1 LHNQID
7 RIMQANKQTH
17 VQNRIGEVIRSKFG
31 KEKPTLTESI
41 YKDVLGIP
49 KKTFGKY
56 VKNESQPRLDELQK
70 IAKWLSVETKEL
82 F

>member
-1 LHNQID
+1 MECINNLTL
-7 RIMQANKQTH
+7 K
-17 VQNRIGEVIRSKFG
+17 NRLGEVVKLKFG

-56 VKNESQPRLDELQK
+56 LKNETQPRLDELQR
-70 IAKWLSVETKEL
+70 IASWLNVEPKDL